1 MRAKVQSKKDWSLYD
16 TPPNED
22 VCSMVE
28 SNKKVL
34 DVGCATGRI
43 AEKLK
48 KEKNC
53 YVVGIEIDRKMAKI
67 ARKRCDKVINANV
80 ELLKSINFPKRY
92 FDIILYAD
100 VLEHCRNPEE
110 IVKNLRKYL
119 SDKGYIL
126 ISVPNVANWEIRLK
140 LLMGR
145 FDYQGGTI
153 LDTGHL
159 KFFTLTSIIKLVEK
173 AKFEVV
179 GIKVRN
185 AKLRLLGRVWKTLF
199 GWGFVIK
206 AKKVNRPVGKKN
218 EKIVKD

>member
-1 MRAKVQSKKDWSLYD
+1 MRSPDYQEPDWSLYD
-16 TPPNED
+16 NPPNED

-28 SNKKVL
+28 PNKKVL

-53 YVVGIEIDRKMAKI
+53 YVVGIEIDKEMVKI

-80 ELLKSINFPKRY
+80 ELLKSIDFPKGY

-119 SDKGYIL
+119 SDRGYIL

-140 LLMGR
+140 LLMGK

-159 KFFTLTSIIKLVEK
+159 KFFTLTSIKKLIEE
-173 AKFEVV
+173 ASLEV
-179 GIKVRN
+179 IKVKSRN
-185 AKLRLLGRVWKTLF
+185 MVLRSLGKIWKSLF
-199 GWGFVIK
+199 AWGFVIK
-206 AKKVNRPVGKKN
+206 ARKSTRED
-218 EKIVKD
+218 EKE